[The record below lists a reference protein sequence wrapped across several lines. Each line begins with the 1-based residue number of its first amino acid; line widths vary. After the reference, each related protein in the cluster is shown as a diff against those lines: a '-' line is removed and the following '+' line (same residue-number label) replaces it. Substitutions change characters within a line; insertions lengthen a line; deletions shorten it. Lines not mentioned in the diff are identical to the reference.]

1 MSRSY
6 KKNVKVGIA
15 QGTNTEFY
23 RSRDRKIRRKN
34 REICR
39 SMVDDED
46 RDLTVMIDKYI
57 KNDWEEPTDGSYVYN
72 EETLKQDARENNGGM
87 LTKFQSKIARY
98 IKSMRPWNRS
108 KTA

>member
-1 MSRSY
+1 MSRTY

-15 QGTNTEFY
+15 GGKNTEFY

-39 SMVDDED
+39 SIVDDED
-46 RDLTVMIDKYI
+46 RDLTVLNDKYI
-57 KNDWEEPTDGSYVYN
+57 KNTWEEPTDGSYLCN
-72 EETLKQDARENNGGM
+72 EEIIKKNARENGGII
-87 LTKFQSKIARY
+87 TKFQRKIARY
-98 IKSMRPWNRS
+98 IKSMRPWNRK